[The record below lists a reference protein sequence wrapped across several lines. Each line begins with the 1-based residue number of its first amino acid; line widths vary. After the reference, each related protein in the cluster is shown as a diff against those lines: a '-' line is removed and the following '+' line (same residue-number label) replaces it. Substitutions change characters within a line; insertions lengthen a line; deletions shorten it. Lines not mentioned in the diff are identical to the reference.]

1 MPDEMNIDLAVT
13 EEHGLSLKLMDMK
26 SGAPGLTSEVGA
38 YYAQA
43 AGVCLEHQGHESPT
57 SMLVSGEVMADAM
70 LEWAPVTDQTRR
82 NWKDDEEATEYGA
95 CAIAC
100 LLVPGL
106 SGLHVVE
113 RSRKGTGFDYWLG
126 PTNNDESLFQSRA
139 RLEVSGIR
147 AGTKAT
153 IAARV
158 RQKLKQTERSDSSL
172 LPAGIVIVEF
182 SQPESRVAKR
192 RTR

>member
-1 MPDEMNIDLAVT
+1 MPYKMNIDLVVT
-13 EEHGLSLKLMDMK
+13 EEHGLSLRLIDMK

-43 AGVCLEHQGHESPT
+43 AGVCLEDQGHESPT
-57 SMLVSGEVMADAM
+57 SMLISGEVIANAM
-70 LEWAPVTDQTRR
+70 LEWAPVTDKIRR

-95 CAIAC
+95 CAIAS
-100 LLVPGL
+100 LLVPEL

-126 PTNNDESLFQSRA
+126 PTDDDVSLFQSRA

-147 AGTKAT
+147 AGTETT

-158 RQKLKQTERSDSSL
+158 RQKLRQTERTDGSL
-172 LPAGIVIVEF
+172 LPAVVVIVEF
-182 SQPESRVAKR
+182 RQPESRVAKR
-192 RTR
+192 